1 MSHAQSTPRTTP
13 RRGPAGAA
21 ALLLALACG
30 GGPREAPPAPPA
42 PVVAPVVPPAADADA
57 GASPAA
63 TPVSAPVASDGWT
76 RESRAEGDLNGDG
89 APDSAEVLSRERDGA
104 LEGKL
109 TVQLTAK
116 GGPPTV
122 VEAPKAVC
130 AQCGGV
136 KGAPIPFEVEI
147 DGERGVLSLS
157 YFGGSR
163 EVRGQTTKWR
173 LQGGE
178 LTLIGVTEG
187 VTDTFPE
194 GEGAIASV
202 EWDVNLSTR
211 KMTETVD
218 RVSGPAAKP
227 DEMPPTRSTVTSCAV
242 PPRPPVTLPGFDHE
256 AWQTPRCSAAMVE

>member
-1 MSHAQSTPRTTP
+1 MSHARSTPRPTP

-21 ALLLALACG
+21 ALLVALACG
-30 GGPREAPPAPPA
+30 AEPREAPPAPTA
-42 PVVAPVVPPAADADA
+42 PVVAPVVAPA
-57 GASPAA
+57 
-63 TPVSAPVASDGWT
+63 VAPVASDGWT

-122 VEAPKAVC
+122 IEATKAVC
-130 AQCGGV
+130 ARCGGV

-178 LTLIGVTEG
+178 LTLIGVTEA
-187 VTDTFPE
+187 VTDTFPS

-227 DEMPPTRSTVTSCAV
+227 DEMPPTQSTVTSCAV